1 MGLVTKRLTPRDI
14 LSRTACIAARGALG
28 LSQSDLA
35 AAANVAQSTLADFER
50 GSRNPHWRNLLAIRE
65 QLEKGGV
72 RFSRVGRKWNLLLP
86 EGNRD

>member
-1 MGLVTKRLTPRDI
+1 MGPVTKRITPDDI

-28 LSQSDLA
+28 LSQSDLS

-50 GSRNPHWRNLLAIRE
+50 GSRKPHWRNLLAIRQ

-72 RFSRVGRKWNLLLP
+72 RFSRVGRQWNLLLP
-86 EGNRD
+86 E